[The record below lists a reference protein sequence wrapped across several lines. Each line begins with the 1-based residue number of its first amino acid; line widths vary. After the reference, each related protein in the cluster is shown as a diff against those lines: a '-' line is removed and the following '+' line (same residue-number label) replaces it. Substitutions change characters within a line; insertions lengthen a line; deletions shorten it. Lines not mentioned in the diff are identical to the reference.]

1 VKLPCPLFQSGRQA
15 LGRLLAPL
23 PAPLLVLIMVL
34 TLALAPPSP
43 ARAAV
48 IDVSASTN
56 TLSVGQDV
64 FVFFSVS
71 GLSGAP
77 GDSLGAFDMD
87 IIYDPAVL
95 RLWDVGFHD
104 DTIHGNP
111 LALPEPGSFAFI
123 GDAIDLG
130 RRIDAFG
137 LSGNSAAALDAD
149 QPNAFT
155 FMTLTFRAVGPSIV
169 SGVVIDTLD
178 PALLFVDSGANA
190 LAAGI
195 GRAGVT
201 LVVAP
206 SGDAP
211 EPASLLL
218 LLAGAAALLAA
229 RRRQC
234 GPDAG
239 AGAGAAAAAAAAATA
254 TAATTAEHAPTSKST
269 AAAAAAVLALGL
281 VGAAPARAQTPPGGA
296 PATSPSQQ
304 GHAAAPTRPAPAAAA
319 IVAESIDGMIV
330 AVQGQRAQVRLRNGA
345 LRWLSVAAPLTPAQ
359 VGKRV
364 TGVAVARGDAVVLD
378 QPRIAN

>member
-1 VKLPCPLFQSGRQA
+1 
-15 LGRLLAPL
+15 
-23 PAPLLVLIMVL
+23 MVL

-64 FVFFSVS
+64 FVFFSIS

-104 DTIHGNP
+104 NAIHGNP

-137 LSGNSAAALDAD
+137 LSGNSAAVLDAD
-149 QPNAFT
+149 QPNAFA

-190 LAAGI
+190 LAASI

-201 LVVAP
+201 LLFAP

-229 RRRQC
+229 RRRQS
-234 GPDAG
+234 GAG
-239 AGAGAAAAAAAAATA
+239 AGAGAASASAS
-254 TAATTAEHAPTSKST
+254 TAAHAPASTST
-269 AAAAAAVLALGL
+269 AAAAAAAALLALGL
-281 VGAAPARAQTPPGGA
+281 AGAAPAGAQTPASSA
-296 PATSPSQQ
+296 PAASPSQQ
-304 GHAAAPTRPAPAAAA
+304 GPAAPAARQTPAAPA

-330 AVQGQRAQVRLRNGA
+330 AVRGQRAQVRLRNGA
-345 LRWLSVAAPLTPAQ
+345 LRWLSVAAPLSPAQ
-359 VGKRV
+359 VGKRI

>member
-1 VKLPCPLFQSGRQA
+1 MKLTCPLFQSGRQA
-15 LGRLLAPL
+15 FGRLLAPPL
-23 PAPLLVLIMVL
+23 APLLVLILVL
-34 TLALAPPSP
+34 TLALAPPGT

-64 FVFFSVS
+64 FVFFSIS

-87 IIYDPAVL
+87 IIYDPTVL

-104 DTIHGNP
+104 DTLHGNP

-130 RRIDAFG
+130 QRIDAFG
-137 LSGNSAAALDAD
+137 LSGNSAAVLDAD

-155 FMTLTFRAVGPSIV
+155 LMTLTFRAVGPSIV

-190 LAAGI
+190 LAASI

-201 LVVAP
+201 LLVAP
-206 SGDAP
+206 AGDAP

-229 RRRQC
+229 RPRQC
-234 GPDAG
+234 GPKAC
-239 AGAGAAAAAAAAATA
+239 AGAASASAATA
-254 TAATTAEHAPTSKST
+254 EPAPTSKST
-269 AAAAAAVLALGL
+269 AAAAAALLALGL
-281 VGAAPARAQTPPGGA
+281 AGAAPARAQTPPGSA

-304 GHAAAPTRPAPAAAA
+304 GQAAPPTRPAPAAPAGG
-319 IVAESIDGMIV
+319 AESIDGTVV
-330 AVQGQRAQVRLRNGA
+330 AVQGQRAQLRLRNGA

-359 VGKRV
+359 VGKRI
-364 TGVAVARGDAVVLD
+364 TGIAVVRGDALMLD
-378 QPRIAN
+378 QPRIYN

>member
-1 VKLPCPLFQSGRQA
+1 
-15 LGRLLAPL
+15 
-23 PAPLLVLIMVL
+23 M
-34 TLALAPPSP
+34 
-43 ARAAV
+43 

-64 FVFFSVS
+64 FVFFSIS

-87 IIYDPAVL
+87 ILYDPAVL

-104 DTIHGNP
+104 NAIHGNP

-137 LSGNSAAALDAD
+137 LSGNSAAVLDAD

-155 FMTLTFRAVGPSIV
+155 FMTLTFRAVGASIV

-190 LAAGI
+190 LAASI

-206 SGDAP
+206 GGDAP

-229 RRRQC
+229 RPRRC
-234 GPDAG
+234 GPD
-239 AGAGAAAAAAAAATA
+239 AGAGAAAAAAAAFASTAAHAPASTSATA
-254 TAATTAEHAPTSKST
+254 LAPASRST
-269 AAAAAAVLALGL
+269 AAAAAALLALGL
-281 VGAAPARAQTPPGGA
+281 AGAAPAGAQTPPSSA
-296 PATSPSQQ
+296 PAASPSQQ
-304 GHAAAPTRPAPAAAA
+304 GPAVPSTRRAPAAPA
-319 IVAESIDGMIV
+319 IAAESIDGMIV

-345 LRWLSVAAPLTPAQ
+345 LRWLSVAAPLSPAQ
-359 VGKRV
+359 VGKRI
-364 TGVAVARGDAVVLD
+364 TGVAAARGDAVVLD